1 MNSFKYG
8 SVKISNDIIDQ
19 LIAETVLRVD
29 GINEVIGYKDQVLDF
44 KKKDSIV
51 SVINGDTMTTAV
63 TVNIDEDRNIQKVC
77 ENAQKEVIKQIRTM
91 LGLRVT
97 KVNIIVN
104 DLVKVGQ

>member
-29 GINEVIGYKDQVLDF
+29 GVNEVLGYKDQVIDL

-91 LGLRVT
+91 LGLKVT

-104 DLVKVGQ
+104 DLVSPAQ